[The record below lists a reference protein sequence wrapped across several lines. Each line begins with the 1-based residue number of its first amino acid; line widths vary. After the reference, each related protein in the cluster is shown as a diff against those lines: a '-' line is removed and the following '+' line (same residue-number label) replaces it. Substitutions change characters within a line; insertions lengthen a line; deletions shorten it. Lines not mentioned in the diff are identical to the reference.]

1 MVAKRNPFLWY
12 LTLSAEHE
20 LFGIGTR
27 LRVSR
32 PTQLDFQTW
41 LPNLPTT
48 NSKKHGEIG
57 NYHLFE
63 AIIEGFI
70 IWVKPSHS
78 WTTLT
83 GGWSAELN
91 GHRDSSYEPNSI
103 IPEQHLSGDEVL
115 SSMVTGIHHMSQT
128 QSFLNNIYRGMKC
141 WAQFSQGFHH
151 MSPTHSIL
159 NNTYQEMNRWGSKL
173 SMDSSCVR
181 QPPPTPDDIHRG
193 MKIYCLEGPKV
204 SSGAPKFKFI
214 CISHLGGCF

>member
-70 IWVKPSHS
+70 IWVKPSQS
-78 WTTLT
+78 WTTSI
-83 GGWSAELN
+83 GEWSAELN

-141 WAQFSQGFHH
+141 WTQSSPGF
-151 MSPTHSIL
+151 IL
-159 NNTYQEMNRWGSKL
+159 SVKL
-173 SMDSSCVR
+173 N
-181 QPPPTPDDIHRG
+181 QPWTTPI
-193 MKIYCLEGPKV
+193 
-204 SSGAPKFKFI
+204 
-214 CISHLGGCF
+214 GGWSAWLKTPRDLSYE